1 MKNAVMNTIVLLL
14 ATFGNVVMA
23 ADTAALEAKN
33 AQLQAQV
40 DAYETERAQTTKN
53 LERFRQLDLVAFNNR
68 NWDLIKD
75 IHHEDVVAQG
85 ADGVVSN
92 GMVPAHEWDL
102 KFLFETFP
110 DFTIHEHLIT
120 FGYGGWTA
128 GLSRSTGTFTQPMKL
143 RDGTVIEPTG
153 KMFEFTA
160 ITLARWEDG
169 RIMEEY
175 IYWDNNHLFNQLGIN
190 Q

>member
-75 IHHEDVVAQG
+75 IHHEDV
-85 ADGVVSN
+85 
-92 GMVPAHEWDL
+92 
-102 KFLFETFP
+102 
-110 DFTIHEHLIT
+110 
-120 FGYGGWTA
+120 
-128 GLSRSTGTFTQPMKL
+128 
-143 RDGTVIEPTG
+143 
-153 KMFEFTA
+153 
-160 ITLARWEDG
+160 
-169 RIMEEY
+169 
-175 IYWDNNHLFNQLGIN
+175 
-190 Q
+190 